1 MHQKKTWASKHHY
14 TVVAEGRPQTFQ
26 ERLRVASHAGS
37 ELPGGYH
44 TARECLEHIQFTLFQ
59 AVQFSSVVQSFGHF
73 RLFAIPWTVTRRVSL
88 SITNS
93 QSLLKLMSIE
103 LVMPS
108 NHLILCHPFLLPSIL
123 PNNRIFSNKLVLRS
137 RWLKYG
143 VSASAS
149 VLPRNILFLFFS
161 FIYISWRLITLQYC
175 SVFCHT
181 LI

>member
-26 ERLRVASHAGS
+26 EGLRVASHAGS

-93 QSLLKLMSIE
+93 QSLLKLIFIE
-103 LVMPS
+103 SVMPS
-108 NHLILCHPFLLPSIL
+108 NHLILCGPLLLLPSASGSFPLSQLFPSCGQSI
-123 PNNRIFSNKLVLRS
+123 
-137 RWLKYG
+137 G
-143 VSASAS
+143 ASAS
-149 VLPRNILFLFFS
+149 VLPMNI
-161 FIYISWRLITLQYC
+161 QD
-175 SVFCHT
+175 
-181 LI
+181 